1 MAIKYYSIRY
11 QRTSTSLPG
20 VLVESIIIYGSYK
33 NVTIFVSKVP
43 ASTEISTEIWKSTYF
58 LTIERL
64 VWAQGKPIFNKIS
77 LLYSLDHFVYN
88 VWLGIL

>member
-43 ASTEISTEIWKSTYF
+43 ASAETSTEI
-58 LTIERL
+58 
-64 VWAQGKPIFNKIS
+64 
-77 LLYSLDHFVYN
+77 
-88 VWLGIL
+88 